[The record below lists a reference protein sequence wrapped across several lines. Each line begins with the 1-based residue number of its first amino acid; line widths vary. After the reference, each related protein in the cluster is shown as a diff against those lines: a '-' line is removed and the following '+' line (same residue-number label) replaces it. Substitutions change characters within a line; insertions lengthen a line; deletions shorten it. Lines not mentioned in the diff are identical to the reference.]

1 MTTRTS
7 QLAAIAGTMLS
18 ITVNKANRKI
28 LVSLKDNIIA
38 KIPIIIL
45 TKRAVSNSLLIL
57 TFKDFK
63 KSWTNIT
70 ALEFK

>member
-45 TKRAVSNSLLIL
+45 TKRAVKIL
-57 TFKDFK
+57 KNHGHFK